1 MNMTISAKCDYTDL
15 VVDHKELF
23 TDSFAKACTIGA
35 LRWMAMNPNA
45 RINRN
50 EANIDP
56 IRILYEIEGDAIGRN
71 GGLKKDYD
79 VALKG
84 ITFDD
89 RKFSEHCLPCKRS
102 GIRAKS
108 A

>member
-1 MNMTISAKCDYTDL
+1 MLSAKCDYTDL
-15 VVDHKELF
+15 IVDQKELF
-23 TDSFAKACTIGA
+23 VDAFAKAVAING

-50 EANIDP
+50 KANIDP
-56 IRILYEIEGDAIGRN
+56 ARILYEIEGDAIGRN

-79 VALKG
+79 VSLKG
-84 ITFDD
+84 ITFDNK
-89 RKFSEHCLPCKRS
+89 KFSEHCLPCKKS
-102 GIRAKS
+102 GLRALS